1 MKKTPKK
8 SDKPKKSEDK
18 ASKSKPSPTKKES
31 SKPKQKQKKT
41 KLKKGGKTPAKPA
54 KKSTTSKK
62 PSKSKK
68 PKKDKVKSK
77 AAKVGDE
84 EEVEIVEDEVE
95 EEEEELEEEH
105 VAKQKPVLD
114 KAIKLQLSVRRRQK
128 SRKPKF
134 RRQEWFRYKRLGK
147 SWRKPKGLH
156 SKMRTNRKYRPNV
169 VRIGYG
175 SPKTVRGLHPSGF
188 KEILVYNVNDLKDID
203 PKTEAARIGHSVGTK
218 KRIELEKKAEKLGI
232 RVLNKGA

>member
-1 MKKTPKK
+1 MKNIPKK

-31 SKPKQKQKKT
+31 SKPKQELKKT
-41 KLKKGGKTPAKPA
+41 KLKKGGKKSAKPV
-54 KKSTTSKK
+54 KKSA
-62 PSKSKK
+62 KSKK
-68 PKKDKVKSK
+68 PKKDKAKSK
-77 AAKVGDE
+77 AAKGEDE

-114 KAIKLQLSVRRRQK
+114 KAIKFQLSVRRRQK
-128 SRKPKF
+128 RRKPKF

-156 SKMRTNRKYRPNV
+156 SKMRTNKKYRPNV

-175 SPKTVRGLHPSGF
+175 SPKAVRGLHPSGF

>member
-1 MKKTPKK
+1 MKKIPKK

-18 ASKSKPSPTKKES
+18 ASKSKPSPPKKES
-31 SKPKQKQKKT
+31 SKPKQELKKT
-41 KLKKGGKTPAKPA
+41 KLKKGV
-54 KKSTTSKK
+54 KKSAK
-62 PSKSKK
+62 PSKKSSKSK
-68 PKKDKVKSK
+68 RPKKDKAKSK
-77 AAKVGDE
+77 PAKVEDE
-84 EEVEIVEDEVE
+84 EEVEIVEGEGE

-114 KAIKLQLSVRRRQK
+114 KAIKLQLSMRRRQK
-128 SRKPKF
+128 RRKPKF
-134 RRQEWFRYKRLGK
+134 RRQEWFRYKRLGT

-175 SPKTVRGLHPSGF
+175 SPKIVRGLHPSGF

-218 KRIELEKKAEKLGI
+218 KRIELEKKADKLGI